1 MIELIPIIH
10 NILKMSDHITLP
22 TDKDQFQL
30 IAAIADRN
38 NSGAEVH
45 IAMIV
50 SHISRL
56 ERLKYLAILTLEFIR

>member
-1 MIELIPIIH
+1 MIALSQRMNH
-10 NILKMSDHITLP
+10 KLKIFDHITLP
-22 TDKDQFQL
+22 TDKAQFQL
-30 IAAIADRN
+30 MAAIADRN

-50 SHISRL
+50 SHISRF